1 MEKNDEK
8 GKAAVLRG
16 ILTAAALIIS
26 SVIIA
31 AGFGR
36 IAKPDRVVNVRGLAE
51 QEVDADMAV
60 WPLTFS
66 VGGNNL
72 LELQK
77 DIVGRTKTVT
87 SYLEQHGLS
96 AGDYTVQAP
105 AITDTSVNP
114 YMTENKSRYTYIA
127 KQVVLV
133 RSKNVKAVKSAQADS
148 LDLMGSSIAVSQD
161 YDGKVQYEF
170 TGLNSIKPGMI
181 AEATKNARAA
191 AEQFAHDSGSRVGKI
206 KSASQGLFTV
216 DDAAVGLEERKTV
229 RVVTTVEYILKD

>member
-1 MEKNDEK
+1 MEKIDEK
-8 GKAAVLRG
+8 GKAAVWRG

-26 SVIIA
+26 SIIIA

-51 QEVDADMAV
+51 REVDADMAV

-87 SYLEQHGLS
+87 VYLEKHGLT
-96 AGDYTVQAP
+96 ADDYTVQAP

-114 YMTENKSRYTYIA
+114 YMNDNKARYTYIA

-170 TGLNSIKPGMI
+170 TGLNGIKPAMI

-191 AEQFAHDSGSRVGKI
+191 AEQFAHDSGSKVGKI
-206 KSASQGLFTV
+206 KSASQGLFTI
-216 DDAAVGLEERKTV
+216 DDAATGLEEKKTV
-229 RVVTTVEYILKD
+229 RVVTTVEYLLKD

>member
-1 MEKNDEK
+1 MEKDEK
-8 GKAAVLRG
+8 GKAAVWRG

-36 IAKPDRVVNVRGLAE
+36 IAKPDRVVSVRGLAE
-51 QEVDADMAV
+51 REVDADMAV

-66 VGGNNL
+66 IGGNNL

-77 DIVGRTKTVT
+77 DIVGKTKTVT
-87 SYLEQHGLS
+87 VYLEQHGLT
-96 AGDYTVQAP
+96 AGDYSVQAP
-105 AITDTSVNP
+105 AITDMSVNP
-114 YMTENKSRYTYIA
+114 YINDNKSRYIYIA
-127 KQVVLV
+127 KEVVLV

-170 TGLNSIKPGMI
+170 TGLNGIKPAMI

-191 AEQFAHDSGSRVGKI
+191 AEQFAHDSGSKVGKI
-206 KSASQGLFTV
+206 KSASQGLFTI
-216 DDAAVGLEERKTV
+216 DDAATGLEEKKTV
-229 RVVTTVEYILKD
+229 RVVTTVEYLLKD